1 MARPPKGTQK
11 KSLGRRARILAR
23 IVSVARACGR
33 FRVSLKVG
41 SQLCVP
47 EHSNIEAI
55 LTPHSWSTTQLSSA
69 TKEVCAVACENGL
82 YMYRTARM
90 SLMSGARPCCWLRCS
105 DRARHIYRFQFPEPT
120 PLRRRRCEK
129 WGSVRV
135 QGLLSAS
142 DLSSCLGPSKPGVL
156 GGGAKARHRRLASR
170 TLTATAIQGNA
181 QPSLERRDGGP
192 GKPGSE
198 FRRPRDH

>member
-1 MARPPKGTQK
+1 MTGGVGGVDCRDAPVGAPPEGNAKEVTWPPCPHCICSASMW
-11 KSLGRRARILAR
+11 SLPRVLK
-23 IVSVARACGR
+23 GR
-33 FRVSLKVG
+33 FAK
-41 SQLCVP
+41 LCVP
-47 EHSNIEAI
+47 EHSNIVIEAI

-82 YMYRTARM
+82 NMYRTARM

-142 DLSSCLGPSKPGVL
+142 DLSYCLGPSKPGVL
-156 GGGAKARHRRLASR
+156 GGGAIGQAPPFGESYAY
-170 TLTATAIQGNA
+170 G
-181 QPSLERRDGGP
+181 DGH
-192 GKPGSE
+192 
-198 FRRPRDH
+198 PR